1 MKNAHVNPFWV
12 IVLGALMALVAP
24 LYPQKDAQV
33 ALIDLG
39 KILITGGLGGA
50 VFGRGNQTNT
60 HVDVESIEIEP
71 SRRDTR
77 G

>member
-1 MKNAHVNPFWV
+1 MKNTSVNPFWA
-12 IVLGALMALVAP
+12 IVLGALMALIAP

-50 VFGRGNQTNT
+50 VFGRGHQTNT
-60 HVDVESIEIEP
+60 QVDVNSIEIEP
-71 SRRDTR
+71 SRREPYA
-77 G
+77 